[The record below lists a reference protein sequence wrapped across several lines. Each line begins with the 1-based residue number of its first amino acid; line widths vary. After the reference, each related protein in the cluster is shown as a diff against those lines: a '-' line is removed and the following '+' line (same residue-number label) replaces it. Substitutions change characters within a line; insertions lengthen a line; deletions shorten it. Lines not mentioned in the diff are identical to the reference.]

1 LIFINP
7 ISHFRQLNK
16 RSAKAYKNILG
27 LFSLKGINIA
37 IGFVMVPLTLNY
49 LDSTRY
55 GIWLTLAAIFNW
67 FSLFDIGLGH
77 GLRNRLVESL
87 AKKDILKART
97 YISTTYAILI
107 IIFASVFL
115 LFWIINQF
123 LDWTIL
129 LNTEVDYREELSL
142 LASFV
147 FFFFCTRFITN
158 LIGNIALARQEPAL
172 SELINVSGRII
183 SLLVI
188 YLLTVLTEGR
198 LLYVGIT
205 LTSIPVITS
214 FFMSIVIFRTKYKDL
229 RPAFSLI
236 NFKELKNILSLGIRF
251 FIIQIAAI
259 VFYQTNNIIIAQLF
273 GPEEVTPYS
282 IAFQY
287 FSIASLTFTIIL
299 TPYWSAFTEA
309 FTIGDINWIKKVMK
323 NLKYL
328 WIVMVCCVFILF
340 MISEFV
346 IKFWIGKELNI
357 PKELTLVI
365 AIYILINSYNSIY
378 SQFMNGVGKVMIQ
391 FYFAA
396 GLALVHIPLAIYF
409 AKQFGIIG
417 IMFST
422 IIFGTFTIFLN
433 EYQYRMIITGKAR
446 GIWNK

>member
-346 IKFWIGKELNI
+346 IKFWIGKELN
-357 PKELTLVI
+357 
-365 AIYILINSYNSIY
+365 S
-378 SQFMNGVGKVMIQ
+378 
-391 FYFAA
+391 
-396 GLALVHIPLAIYF
+396 
-409 AKQFGIIG
+409 
-417 IMFST
+417 
-422 IIFGTFTIFLN
+422 
-433 EYQYRMIITGKAR
+433 
-446 GIWNK
+446 